1 MRKIEKQML
10 DAIHDGRNWKS
21 GNTQVVC
28 TQFAHGE
35 DVIDRVTVILHGS
48 PIAIITPD
56 HVDASDCGYQTPTT
70 KSRLNVV
77 LHEFCDAG
85 IFQVARK
92 WYARRDGEENRSIA
106 PRSRQIFNRK
116 S

>member
-1 MRKIEKQML
+1 MRKIEEQML
-10 DAIHDGRNWKS
+10 QAIHDRRNWKL
-21 GNTQVVC
+21 GNTRVVS
-28 TQFAHGE
+28 THFAHGDE
-35 DVIDRVTVILHGS
+35 VINRITVILHGS

-70 KSRLNVV
+70 KSRLNAV
-77 LHEFCDAG
+77 LREFCNTV
-85 IFQVARK
+85 IYQSSRK
-92 WYARRDGEENRSIA
+92 WYAVRKGEETRSIA

>member
-1 MRKIEKQML
+1 MRKIEEQML
-10 DAIHDGRNWKS
+10 DAIHEGRNWKS

-70 KSRLNVV
+70 KSRLNAV
-77 LHEFCDAG
+77 LREFCNTIIYQSCG
-85 IFQVARK
+85 E
-92 WYARRDGEENRSIA
+92 WYAVRKGEETRSIH
-106 PRSRQIFNRK
+106 PRSRQIFNRE

>member
-10 DAIHDGRNWKS
+10 QAIHDRRNWKS

-28 TQFAHGE
+28 TQFAHGDE
-35 DVIDRVTVILHGS
+35 VIDRVTVILHGS

-70 KSRLNVV
+70 MSRLNAV
-77 LHEFCDAG
+77 LHEFCGAG
-85 IFQVARK
+85 IYQSSRK
-92 WYARRDGEENRSIA
+92 WYAVRKGEKIQSID